1 MDFKESAEKNVNHFE
16 LMKTFIKK
24 ILELKK
30 NRDRLA
36 YLKQIKNKEIDFISE
51 IILNFIKKRIP
62 VDYQNFSRLKRIE
75 QFMKEFIKNKKA
87 YKLKK
92 KVNSIVERP
101 LFVECS
107 FPTSA
112 QGDIINMKEFVL
124 IKRSRYDQLMKL
136 ESCQTLARQNELPP
150 EIENNLEGRRILEE
164 RIATRNV
171 QSGKVSQEESVQV
184 DFPPVKMEH
193 EHKSKNE
200 INSSRIIPIYVNTIP
215 KVHREKATEIVEDLV
230 NRQVIRIDSDGYI
243 TKPGGKDM
251 MSFEEFLRAIMI

>member
-1 MDFKESAEKNVNHFE
+1 
-16 LMKTFIKK
+16 
-24 ILELKK
+24 
-30 NRDRLA
+30 
-36 YLKQIKNKEIDFISE
+36 
-51 IILNFIKKRIP
+51 
-62 VDYQNFSRLKRIE
+62 
-75 QFMKEFIKNKKA
+75 
-87 YKLKK
+87 
-92 KVNSIVERP
+92 
-101 LFVECS
+101 
-107 FPTSA
+107 
-112 QGDIINMKEFVL
+112 
-124 IKRSRYDQLMKL
+124 MKL

-200 INSSRIIPIYVNTIP
+200 INSSSIIPIYVNTIP

-251 MSFEEFLRAIMI
+251 MSFEEFLRAIMIKNAAVGTNAMLLREIASEMNPEEIRNSKVLGLIEHGNPKLSLIR